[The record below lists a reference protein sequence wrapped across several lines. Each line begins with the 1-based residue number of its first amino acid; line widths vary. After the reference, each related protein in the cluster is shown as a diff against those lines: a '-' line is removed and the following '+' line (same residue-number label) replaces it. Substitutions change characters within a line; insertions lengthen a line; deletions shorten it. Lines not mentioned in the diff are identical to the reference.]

1 MACHYRIRRCHG
13 ITHMRLQNINNSCVR
28 VLLFSVVLSL
38 LTGCSRK
45 LETIAM
51 AEAPSMAAG
60 GAAVGQAQR
69 RDTLAYEH
77 SVNIELDGKLLPA
90 RLRELE
96 SACAAGKPAECTV
109 LEVGMRSHKD
119 VYSGRIKMRIAP
131 QGVDSTIEA
140 ASQGGKLTSR
150 STEAEDLAQPIADT
164 QQQLALMTTH
174 RDRLAEIMKSKELKM
189 EQLITVSRELAT
201 VQTDIDALSTTQAQ
215 LRRRVDTDL
224 LTINLSPPQGTY
236 QARQTP
242 IRDALRV
249 FGSNF
254 REAVANVISFIA
266 IVVPW
271 LVIILPGLFLLRGFW
286 LWIGR
291 TLARRLQR
299 KDTVA

>member
-1 MACHYRIRRCHG
+1 
-13 ITHMRLQNINNSCVR
+13 MRLQNINNS
-28 VLLFSVVLSL
+28 LLAGVTLCL
-38 LTGCSRK
+38 LIGCQKRPEQT
-45 LETIAM
+45 LAY
-51 AEAPSMAAG
+51 AEAPMMAA
-60 GAAVGQAQR
+60 AAPAVVQVAQR

-77 SVNIELDGKLLPA
+77 SVSIELDQKALPT
-90 RLRELE
+90 RLREIE
-96 SACAAGKPAECTV
+96 SSCAASQPVECTV
-109 LEVGMRSHKD
+109 LEVSLHGQED
-119 VYSGRIKMRIAP
+119 VFSGLIRMRIAP
-131 QGVDSTIEA
+131 QGVDPTIEA

-150 STEAEDLAQPIADT
+150 STRAEDLAQPMADT
-164 QQQLALMTTH
+164 ERKLALMTTH

-189 EQLITVSRELAT
+189 EQLITVSKELAT

-286 LWIGR
+286 SWIGR

>member
-1 MACHYRIRRCHG
+1 
-13 ITHMRLQNINNSCVR
+13 
-28 VLLFSVVLSL
+28 
-38 LTGCSRK
+38 
-45 LETIAM
+45 M

-77 SVNIELDGKLLPA
+77 SVHIELDGKLLPT
-90 RLRELE
+90 RLREIE

-109 LEVGMRSHKD
+109 LEVGMRSRKD

-174 RDRLAEIMKSKELKM
+174 RDRLVEIMKSKDLKI
-189 EQLITVSRELAT
+189 EQLITVSKELAT
-201 VQTDIDALSTTQAQ
+201 VQTQIDALGTQQAQ

-224 LTINLSPPQGTY
+224 LTIDLTPPDGAY
-236 QARQTP
+236 QSQETP
-242 IRDALRV
+242 IRDALGV

-254 REAVANVISFIA
+254 REAVSQVITFIA
-266 IVVPW
+266 FVLPW
-271 LVIILPGLFLLRGFW
+271 LVILVPALFLLRMAFS
-286 LWIGR
+286 WIGR
-291 TLARRLQR
+291 VLARRRQGL
-299 KDTVA
+299 

>member
-1 MACHYRIRRCHG
+1 M
-13 ITHMRLQNINNSCVR
+13 
-28 VLLFSVVLSL
+28 
-38 LTGCSRK
+38 
-45 LETIAM
+45 
-51 AEAPSMAAG
+51 MAA
-60 GAAVGQAQR
+60 AAPAVVQVAQR

-77 SVNIELDGKLLPA
+77 SVSIELDQKVLPT
-90 RLRELE
+90 RLREIE
-96 SACAAGKPAECTV
+96 SSCAASQPVECTV
-109 LEVGMRSHKD
+109 LEVSLHGQED
-119 VYSGRIKMRIAP
+119 VFSGLIRMRIAP
-131 QGVDSTIEA
+131 QGVDPTIEA

-150 STEAEDLAQPIADT
+150 STRAEDLAQPMADT
-164 QQQLALMTTH
+164 ERKLALMTTH

-189 EQLITVSRELAT
+189 EQLITVSKELAT

-236 QARQTP
+236 QAQQTP

-286 LWIGR
+286 SWIGR